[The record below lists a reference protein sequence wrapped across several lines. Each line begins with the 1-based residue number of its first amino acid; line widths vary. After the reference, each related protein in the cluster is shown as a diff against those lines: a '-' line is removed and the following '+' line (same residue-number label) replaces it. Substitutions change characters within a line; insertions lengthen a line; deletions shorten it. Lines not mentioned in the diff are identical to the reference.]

1 MADGEIV
8 DTAAV
13 AAVAGSPSLSAASS
27 VSASAAAPASP
38 RATTATSTDAPTRTH
53 TNEHEHEQEALPE
66 KRPSPW
72 RAKKTS
78 PLAGLMRA
86 STSAS
91 PSSSSSSEHEH
102 EQQPAAVSS
111 PPTTKKQA
119 TVTAVPTKQ
128 QQQQQHPS
136 GPHRKLFQDV
146 VRIFIPLHVTA
157 DLGVAVRQTR
167 EKRMQAMHQS
177 FPSLKPVVTTTSAST
192 KTAAELKAAD
202 KEEKGSEAVTM
213 DKEEEADRKNAKKIK
228 RLKHVPQPHEYGSIV
243 DYLEAKYVQ
252 GVMVDDEGGD
262 ENDEEEDDEGQGSVY
277 SQDSFFD
284 DTDLQRTVA
293 EQVLAHSTTTKLE
306 LQDDDQFFVNV
317 GNLEVEETDLT
328 QEQYDPLEDTNEK
341 SAPKRKRKKP
351 AAPSDKTTTVANG
364 TKKPKTSSSATAGSS
379 KPSAAVSSPSKKAK
393 AVVPKDENE
402 NKPSKKTSAAG
413 SSADLGK
420 LKQVS
425 TKRKRKID
433 KYYKQLM
440 AMINTATNEELPRK
454 KTKERVAITC
464 PPDKKPGDQIMFAN
478 PHVPGQRL
486 KVKIP
491 KNATP
496 GSTFKVTV
504 PVADLAADDETDY
517 NKFSREF
524 YDTLDDYARAYDNWC
539 DAEQDFRKASGDKE
553 FAGHLEKRKKFDV
566 LISEFPEDLK
576 TVVDKPYIQKI
587 LRRARQNKHKRE
599 RTMAKQAA
607 RANGEESDSD
617 DESDEEEEKEEVKP
631 KVKQPVAEKK
641 LSPVKKP
648 KAVVSMSSLSKAQ
661 PKVASTASTTSTST
675 IVIPQLSKV
684 FSTKVFNSDDF

>member
-1 MADGEIV
+1 M
-8 DTAAV
+8 
-13 AAVAGSPSLSAASS
+13 
-27 VSASAAAPASP
+27 
-38 RATTATSTDAPTRTH
+38 
-53 TNEHEHEQEALPE
+53 
-66 KRPSPW
+66 
-72 RAKKTS
+72 
-78 PLAGLMRA
+78 
-86 STSAS
+86 
-91 PSSSSSSEHEH
+91 
-102 EQQPAAVSS
+102 
-111 PPTTKKQA
+111 
-119 TVTAVPTKQ
+119 
-128 QQQQQHPS
+128 
-136 GPHRKLFQDV
+136 
-146 VRIFIPLHVTA
+146 HVTA

-167 EKRMQAMHQS
+167 EKRMNAMHVQ
-177 FPSLKPVVTTTSAST
+177 FPSLKPMAPT
-192 KTAAELKAAD
+192 KTAAELTAAE
-202 KEEKGSEAVTM
+202 KEEQKEDGTKGEATM
-213 DKEEEADRKNAKKIK
+213 DKEEEADAKKNKKIK

-262 ENDEEEDDEGQGSVY
+262 ENDEEDDDEGQGSVY

-341 SAPKRKRKKP
+341 KAPKRKRKKP
-351 AAPSDKTTTVANG
+351 AAPSDKTAAKANG
-364 TKKPKTSSSATAGSS
+364 TNKKLKTSSTTNAGS
-379 KPSAAVSSPSKKAK
+379 KPSAAVSSPGKKAK

-402 NKPSKKTSAAG
+402 KPTNTKKPSAAG
-413 SSADLGK
+413 SSSADLEK
-420 LKQVS
+420 LKHVS
-425 TKRKRKID
+425 TKRKRRMD

-440 AMINTATNEELPRK
+440 AMINTATSEELPRK

-504 PVADLAADDETDY
+504 PVADSPADDETDY

-539 DAEQDFRKASGDKE
+539 DAEQDYRKASGDKE

-566 LISEFPEDLK
+566 LISEFPKDLK
-576 TVVDKPYIQKI
+576 TIVDKPYIQKI

-607 RANGEESDSD
+607 RVNGESDSD

-631 KVKQPVAEKK
+631 QAKPVAAEKK
-641 LSPVKKP
+641 PSPVKKP

-661 PKVASTASTTSTST
+661 PKAAAPTTIT
-675 IVIPQLSKV
+675 IVTPQLSKV

>member
-1 MADGEIV
+1 MADGEEVVV

-13 AAVAGSPSLSAASS
+13 AGDSPVSAAAASS
-27 VSASAAAPASP
+27 LGSTAASVPADETDSP
-38 RATTATSTDAPTRTH
+38 RASSPT
-53 TNEHEHEQEALPE
+53 ALPE

-72 RAKKTS
+72 RAKKT

-86 STSAS
+86 SASS
-91 PSSSSSSEHEH
+91 PSS
-102 EQQPAAVSS
+102 VSS
-111 PPTTKKQA
+111 PPAVLTQKKATT
-119 TVTAVPTKQ
+119 VVAVKAKAKSQ
-128 QQQQQHPS
+128 RAH
-136 GPHRKLFQDV
+136 GHVDRKLFQDAV
-146 VRIFIPLHVTA
+146 CIRIPLNVTA

-167 EKRMQAMHQS
+167 EKRMMALHQS
-177 FPSLKPVVTTTSAST
+177 FPLLKPVVLLSQQSPVTT
-192 KTAAELKAAD
+192 KTAAEKAAAAEG
-202 KEEKGSEAVTM
+202 KEQNNDNEDGVKGEATT
-213 DKEEEADRKNAKKIK
+213 DKEEEADAKKKKQIK

-262 ENDEEEDDEGQGSVY
+262 ENDDDDDDDDDEGQGSVY

-341 SAPKRKRKKP
+341 SPTKRKRKKP
-351 AAPSDKTTTVANG
+351 AAPSDKTKKANG
-364 TKKPKTSSSATAGSS
+364 TKKLKTSSSTTSTVTAAGS
-379 KPSAAVSSPSKKAK
+379 KPSAALSSPGKKAK
-393 AVVPKDENE
+393 VVAPKDENE
-402 NKPSKKTSAAG
+402 KPNKKTSAAG
-413 SSADLGK
+413 TTADLEK
-420 LKQVS
+420 LKLVS
-425 TKRKRKID
+425 AKRKRRME

-440 AMINTATNEELPRK
+440 AMIKTASNEELPRK

-491 KNATP
+491 KNASP

-504 PVADLAADDETDY
+504 PVADIAADDDTDY

-553 FAGHLEKRKKFDV
+553 FAGHLEKRKKFDE
-566 LISEFPEDLK
+566 LIAEFPTDLK
-576 TVVDKPYIQKI
+576 TIVDKAYIQKI

-599 RTMAKQAA
+599 RTMAKQAE
-607 RANGEESDSD
+607 RANGESDSD
-617 DESDEEEEKEEVKP
+617 DDSEDEEEEKEEVKP
-631 KVKQPVAEKK
+631 KPVAEKK

-648 KAVVSMSSLSKAQ
+648 NAVVSIKSLTKAQ
-661 PKVASTASTTSTST
+661 PKVAATTT
-675 IVIPQLSKV
+675 IVIPQLLKV
-684 FSTKVFNSDDF
+684 FTTKVFDPDDF

>member
-1 MADGEIV
+1 
-8 DTAAV
+8 
-13 AAVAGSPSLSAASS
+13 
-27 VSASAAAPASP
+27 
-38 RATTATSTDAPTRTH
+38 
-53 TNEHEHEQEALPE
+53 
-66 KRPSPW
+66 
-72 RAKKTS
+72 
-78 PLAGLMRA
+78 
-86 STSAS
+86 
-91 PSSSSSSEHEH
+91 
-102 EQQPAAVSS
+102 
-111 PPTTKKQA
+111 
-119 TVTAVPTKQ
+119 
-128 QQQQQHPS
+128 
-136 GPHRKLFQDV
+136 
-146 VRIFIPLHVTA
+146 
-157 DLGVAVRQTR
+157 
-167 EKRMQAMHQS
+167 
-177 FPSLKPVVTTTSAST
+177 
-192 KTAAELKAAD
+192 LKAAE
-202 KEEKGSEAVTM
+202 KEEHKEDGNKGEATTM
-213 DKEEEADRKNAKKIK
+213 DKEEEADVNKAKKIK

-262 ENDEEEDDEGQGSVY
+262 ENDEEDDDEGQGSVY

-317 GNLEVEETDLT
+317 GNLEVEETDMT

-351 AAPSDKTTTVANG
+351 SAPSDKTTKTVNG
-364 TKKPKTSSSATAGSS
+364 GTNKKPKTSSTATAGS
-379 KPSAAVSSPSKKAK
+379 KPSAAVSSPGKKAK
-393 AVVPKDENE
+393 PAVPKEENE
-402 NKPSKKTSAAG
+402 TKPISNTKKPSAAG
-413 SSADLGK
+413 SSADLEK

-425 TKRKRKID
+425 TKRKRRMD
-433 KYYKQLM
+433 KHYKQLM
-440 AMINTATNEELPRK
+440 AMISTSTSEELPRK

-539 DAEQDFRKASGDKE
+539 DAEQDYRKASGDKE

-566 LISEFPEDLK
+566 LISEFPKDLK

-607 RANGEESDSD
+607 IANGESDSD

-631 KVKQPVAEKK
+631 KQAKPAAAAAVEKK
-641 LSPVKKP
+641 VSPVKKP
-648 KAVVSMSSLSKAQ
+648 KAVVSMSSISKAQ
-661 PKVASTASTTSTST
+661 PKAANASATSAAPVTTT

-684 FSTKVFNSDDF
+684 FTTKVFSADDF